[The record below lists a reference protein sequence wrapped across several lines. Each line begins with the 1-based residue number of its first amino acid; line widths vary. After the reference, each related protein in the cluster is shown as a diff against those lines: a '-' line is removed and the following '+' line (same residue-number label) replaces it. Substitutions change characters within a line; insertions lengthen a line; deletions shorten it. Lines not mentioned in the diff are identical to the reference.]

1 MRAFCVLLLAACL
14 VSASPFDQIDCWTV
28 VDSIAYAEVG
38 ADTVALGGTVHSFS
52 IYNASADTQVNIAF
66 SGVASDSIQASYF
79 PVPKAAFSP
88 MFISG
93 IEGSYTLTTLYVYY
107 ADSAGVGD
115 PIYVI
120 CWGDK

>member
-1 MRAFCVLLLAACL
+1 MRVLSVLLLAACL
-14 VSASPFDQIDCWTV
+14 VSAGPFDQIDCWTV

-66 SGVASDSIQASYF
+66 SGVASDSVQACFF
-79 PVPKAAFSP
+79 PIAKASFSP

-107 ADSAGVGD
+107 ADSAGVDD

>member
-1 MRAFCVLLLAACL
+1 MRVLSVLLLAACL
-14 VSASPFDQIDCWTV
+14 VSAGPFDQIDCWAV
-28 VDSIAYAEVG
+28 VAPIAYAEVG

-66 SGVASDSIQASYF
+66 SGVAKDKVQACFF
-79 PVPKAAFSP
+79 PIAKASFSP

-107 ADSAGVGD
+107 ADSAGVDD

>member
-1 MRAFCVLLLAACL
+1 MRVLSVLLLAACL
-14 VSASPFDQIDCWTV
+14 VSAGPFDQIDCWTV

-38 ADTVALGGTVHSFS
+38 TDTVALGGTVHSFA
-52 IYNASADTQVNIAF
+52 IYNASATTQVNIAF
-66 SGVASDSIQASYF
+66 SGVAKDDVQECFFPIAKAS
-79 PVPKAAFSP
+79 FSP

-107 ADSAGVGD
+107 ADSTGVDD